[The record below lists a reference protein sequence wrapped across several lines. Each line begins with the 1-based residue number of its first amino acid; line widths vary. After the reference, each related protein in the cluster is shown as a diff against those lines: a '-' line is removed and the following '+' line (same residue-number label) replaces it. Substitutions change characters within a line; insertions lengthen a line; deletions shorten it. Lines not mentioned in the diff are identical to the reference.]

1 MQTLLYLSIKRRE
14 KVCMGLTKKTYIRAR
29 SNEDVHI
36 YARNVQMTQPIYAL
50 SKMLCGFEFIL
61 LTEKPILLIEDGN
74 FVPFKRLPSNQAKE
88 IRRFALWYIFR
99 KREKTDTTDQMMTYT
114 CNAWIWH
121 TLDRDM
127 TPR

>member
-1 MQTLLYLSIKRRE
+1 
-14 KVCMGLTKKTYIRAR
+14 
-29 SNEDVHI
+29 
-36 YARNVQMTQPIYAL
+36 MTQPIYAL

-121 TLDRDM
+121 TLDRIALFGSKEI
-127 TPR
+127 